1 MTKRRFNKKLGEEVY
16 RKNNVSQR
24 QEKRWDIE
32 KRSRCNVEI
41 VGVCHDSKSLRIHQL
56 RGLIQF
62 ELFEI
67 SFGSL
72 NFSSRSLQFWNVKDI
87 CILIYLLEV

>member
-41 VGVCHDSKSLRIHQL
+41 ADVCR
-56 RGLIQF
+56 
-62 ELFEI
+62 
-67 SFGSL
+67 
-72 NFSSRSLQFWNVKDI
+72 
-87 CILIYLLEV
+87 